1 MVSAY
6 GLLDNLTRVVVGP
19 TVGGYVDRHERMP
32 GCKLMLRLQNCC
44 IGGSAAAALALL
56 WPGSP
61 ALTNSALYWPLIW
74 VLTVLGAASSAGS
87 TGVQIAVEREAVKA
101 LCGDDAGALASTNA
115 TMRAIDLTAL
125 LLAPLAAGVLMT
137 AAGPF
142 AAAAAMSAYCCLAYI
157 PEVLL
162 LGAAFRAA
170 PALMRPKATSAA
182 AAAAA
187 DAESERVGLLAADQ
201 QQQHR
206 SKAGSSGRLSRT
218 ASIQQPLML
227 SRASSAGSALAPQ
240 LSSRRSGG
248 DGDNEG
254 GQADT
259 DVHGGADCGGES
271 DGLLLPGG
279 GGSASQP
286 GPGQEQQQ
294 QLPTSTRPSIQR
306 SGSARSLDLHIPEQA
321 AAGAAGGR
329 GLQGRRGAVGG
340 GGGGG
345 GASVASRARA
355 LLAAAGGAVAEYGD
369 SWRVYVQQPLL
380 LPCLALA
387 LIYMTVLSLGF
398 LMTSFLKWTG
408 LTEAEVSVYRGIG
421 ALTGLAATVLFP
433 PLSKWAGLRFC
444 AAAGI
449 TYQLACLAAGVVPVA
464 LTIMSHGGGKPSVGQ
479 VRVMV
484 GGLVS
489 SRTGLW
495 MYDLA
500 VTQLIQQGVAE
511 DHMGAVY
518 GVQSSLQATFEM
530 LSFVAG
536 LLSPDPAHFHW
547 LMLGS
552 VCSVGTAACLVWV
565 YVCSAPR
572 QQQRGQMGARSGGG
586 GGGGQVGSSAAA
598 GTKGAGTAGG
608 TATVVADAVG
618 GTQYQAVPA
627 GDDV

>member
-6 GLLDNLTRVVVGP
+6 GLLDNLTRVVLGP

-44 IGGSAAAALALL
+44 ISGSAAAALALL
-56 WPGSP
+56 WPGSA
-61 ALTNSALYWPLIW
+61 ALTNPALYWPLIW

-125 LLAPLAAGVLMT
+125 LLAPLVAGVLMT

-142 AAAAAMSAYCCLAYI
+142 VAAAAMSAYCGGAYI
-157 PEVLL
+157 PEVFF

-170 PALMRPKATSAA
+170 PALIT
-182 AAAAA
+182 
-187 DAESERVGLLAADQ
+187 
-201 QQQHR
+201 
-206 SKAGSSGRLSRT
+206 
-218 ASIQQPLML
+218 
-227 SRASSAGSALAPQ
+227 
-240 LSSRRSGG
+240 
-248 DGDNEG
+248 
-254 GQADT
+254 
-259 DVHGGADCGGES
+259 
-271 DGLLLPGG
+271 
-279 GGSASQP
+279 
-286 GPGQEQQQ
+286 
-294 QLPTSTRPSIQR
+294 
-306 SGSARSLDLHIPEQA
+306 SARSLDVHT
-321 AAGAAGGR
+321 
-329 GLQGRRGAVGG
+329 
-340 GGGGG
+340 
-345 GASVASRARA
+345 
-355 LLAAAGGAVAEYGD
+355 AE
-369 SWRVYVQQPLL
+369 P
-380 LPCLALA
+380 
-387 LIYMTVLSLGF
+387 
-398 LMTSFLKWTG
+398 
-408 LTEAEVSVYRGIG
+408 AEVSVYRGIG
-421 ALTGLAATVLFP
+421 ALTGLAATALFP

-449 TYQLACLAAGVVPVA
+449 TYQMACLASGVLPVA
-464 LTIMSHGGGKPSVGQ
+464 LTIMSQGGGKPSVGE

-484 GGLVS
+484 GGLVA

-518 GVQSSLQATFEM
+518 GVQSSLQASFEM

-565 YVCSAPR
+565 YVCTAPR
-572 QQQRGQMGARSGGG
+572 R
-586 GGGGQVGSSAAA
+586 SSAAA
-598 GTKGAGTAGG
+598 AGAKGAGGTGFAVAGG
-608 TATVVADAVG
+608 GVAADG
-618 GTQYQAVPA
+618 GGASAGGAQRYQCSTTFYL
-627 GDDV
+627 

>member
-19 TVGGYVDRHERMP
+19 TIGGYVDRHERMP
-32 GCKLMLRLQNCC
+32 GCKIMLRLQNCC
-44 IGGSAAAALALL
+44 IGGSAAAGLALL
-56 WPGSP
+56 WPGSA
-61 ALTNSALYWPLIW
+61 ALTTPALYWPLIW

-101 LCGDDAGALASTNA
+101 LCGDDAGALAAINA

-162 LGAAFRAA
+162 LAAAFRAA
-170 PALMRPKATSAA
+170 PALMRPKATAVAAA

-187 DAESERVGLLAADQ
+187 DAESERAGLLAASG
-201 QQQHR
+201 R
-206 SKAGSSGRLSRT
+206 AGSVDGLSRVG
-218 ASIQQPLML
+218 SIQKPLIV
-227 SRASSAGSALAPQ
+227 SRGSSVSASSSAFGGRV
-240 LSSRRSGG
+240 SG
-248 DGDNEG
+248 DGQGDGEAPGGGLEG
-254 GQADT
+254 
-259 DVHGGADCGGES
+259 
-271 DGLLLPGG
+271 DGLLQPGGGGGGSQEQLSGLPEEQQEPQLPTSTLLPAQRSASVRSLDGVHTAEAEAEAAAGGAGGGSGSGSGLLGRREPRGRGG
-279 GGSASQP
+279 GGSAA
-286 GPGQEQQQ
+286 
-294 QLPTSTRPSIQR
+294 
-306 SGSARSLDLHIPEQA
+306 ARVGALVA
-321 AAGAAGGR
+321 AAGR
-329 GLQGRRGAVGG
+329 
-340 GGGGG
+340 
-345 GASVASRARA
+345 
-355 LLAAAGGAVAEYGD
+355 AAAEYRD

-449 TYQLACLAAGVVPVA
+449 TYQLACLSAGVLPVA

-511 DHMGAVY
+511 EHMGAVY

-536 LLSPDPAHFHW
+536 LLSPDPARFHW

-552 VCSVGTAACLVWV
+552 VCSVGAAASLVWV
-565 YVCSAPR
+565 YVCSGPR
-572 QQQRGQMGARSGGG
+572 QQGHGGSSGGG
-586 GGGGQVGSSAAA
+586 GQAAA
-598 GTKGAGTAGG
+598 GAPAAAGG
-608 TATVVADAVG
+608 KVGAASNARAAAVVVAASG
-618 GTQYQAVPA
+618 GAAGAPRYQAVPS
-627 GDDV
+627 GDEA